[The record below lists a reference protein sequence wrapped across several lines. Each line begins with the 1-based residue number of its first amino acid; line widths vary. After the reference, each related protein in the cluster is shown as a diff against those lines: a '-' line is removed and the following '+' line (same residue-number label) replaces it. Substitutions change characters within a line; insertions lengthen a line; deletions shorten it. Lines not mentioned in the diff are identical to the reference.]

1 MKNTFHFF
9 MNLIQITIG
18 IIMIFYSLDESSSI
32 DYLIKIL
39 GISIFTSGFSS
50 FLIKDE
56 KQ

>member
-9 MNLIQITIG
+9 MEFIKITIG
-18 IIMIFYSLDESSSI
+18 IIMIFYSLDESSLI

-39 GISIFTSGFSS
+39 GAAIFISGFSS